1 MASSWI
7 PAPERRPA
15 DLRDQTALADVSSQF
30 LHTPTRQGDVMGGGQ
45 FTGPGL
51 NADDQFWGEKTGAA
65 RSGTF
70 LQPG

>member
-1 MASSWI
+1 
-7 PAPERRPA
+7 
-15 DLRDQTALADVSSQF
+15 
-30 LHTPTRQGDVMGGGQ
+30 MGGGQ